1 MNNSG
6 YRCTGDA
13 GGMSDGTMVS
23 RAFLMSLA
31 TLHGNWLREF
41 DIGGVELTM
50 SDVRYLKTSFAM
62 LELLA
67 CGVAVPDVVSVY
79 PKLE

>member
-1 MNNSG
+1 
-6 YRCTGDA
+6 
-13 GGMSDGTMVS
+13 
-23 RAFLMSLA
+23 
-31 TLHGNWLREF
+31 LREF